1 MKLSIENIFKALE
14 IVDSLSV
21 DDFDKFK
28 KHLEVID
35 NKFAKQIDGCVKRNI
50 PSYNPRPLRNGTEA
64 KPEFVLPPPPR
75 PPTSMSTCSCS
86 SFFGLIPVHPSKCTC
101 RGGK

>member
-1 MKLSIENIFKALE
+1 MSIENIFKALE
-14 IVDSLSV
+14 IVDSLSA
-21 DDFDKFK
+21 DDFYKFK

-35 NKFAKQIDGCVKRNI
+35 DKFAKQTGDYGVIEI
-50 PSYNPRPLRNGTEA
+50 PLYNPRPLRSENEA
-64 KPEFVLPPPPR
+64 KPEFVPPPPPVSR
-75 PPTSMSTCSCS
+75 STCSCS